1 MDYQGPP
8 TDVSQNGPRKGQTI
22 YIAGMLVYLVD
33 RVLKGLGLEVKELEN
48 LLLGI
53 VDDYLLS
60 CDDSLLYLAE
70 RLKLVGVDKSLIS
83 HIPLSEDTFGT
94 QADKPILVEAHGDN
108 HSFVDIAMCGFGLV
122 SGERPLLPLGSESA
136 H

>member
-1 MDYQGPP
+1 VDNQGPP
-8 TDVSQNGPRKGQTI
+8 TDVSQNGRRKGQTI

-33 RVLKGLGLEVKELEN
+33 RVLKGLGLEVEELEN

-60 CDDSLLYLAE
+60 CDDSLLDLPE
-70 RLKLVGVDKSLIS
+70 RLQLVGVDKSLIS
-83 HIPLSEDTFGT
+83 HIPLSEDTLGT
-94 QADKPILVEAHGDN
+94 QAYQPVLVEGHGDN